1 MKLANT
7 TTGFWCIMLWYEE
20 RKQVGKNGKQNES
33 VRSVRHA
40 KISGIL
46 SKQKARCE
54 T

>member
-7 TTGFWCIMLWYEE
+7 TREFWCIMLWYEE
-20 RKQVGKNGKQNES
+20 RKQVDKNGKQNES
-33 VRSVRHA
+33 VRSYRHA

-46 SKQKARCE
+46 SAKKARYE